1 MREIK
6 YKADYIIE
14 TGWEIC
20 NKIGGIHTVMAGK
33 ATHMVNKFNDNY
45 ILIGPDVWKET
56 HNNPEFIENK
66 NIYKKWHEYAD
77 KKGIKFRIG
86 NWNVPGSPIVILV
99 DFSQYIINKDQILT
113 EYWEEYKL
121 DSISGE
127 WDYIE
132 PALFGYAAAKAIE
145 SFYEYHI
152 SAQDK
157 IVAHFNEWSSGT
169 GVLYLKK
176 YLPQV
181 ATVFT
186 AHGNV
191 VAKELAKD
199 NKHVAFSKEIL
210 NVDMLSYQYNIRSKY
225 SLERSAV
232 SNVDTFTTVSEICK
246 MEATV
251 LYDKKNGIVTPNGFD
266 PELTKITKNFNEV
279 RAKSRKQLINT
290 AKAITKQ
297 KIDDDCLMVL
307 TSGTHQIKSKGF
319 DLLIDSLAAYNKS
332 DKGKSILAYIAVP
345 ANVVSAREDID
356 FENISFEKP
365 AIEDYLTHWI
375 FDYSEN
381 PIINQLINSGLRN
394 RPEDKVKIIFVP
406 TYLDGKDGIFNISYY
421 EFLAAFDVT
430 IFPSLYEP
438 WGYTPHESAAL
449 GIPTLT
455 TNRSG
460 FGLWIRD
467 LNNGIHK
474 SIYILDRAL
483 ETYSEE
489 IIKIKNLLHDYAT
502 ISADEYQELSEQSK
516 ELAKNVTWDAVIN
529 NYYSA
534 HSLSI
539 EKAVSRFEK
548 YKQKVPIYKHSKTEL
563 KKVDTEWRKI
573 FITMN
578 LPESLN
584 ALNELSKN
592 YWWSWNFE
600 AIELFESIDPLIWKS
615 SQQNP
620 IAMIEMLS
628 YEKIQS
634 LEKDTDFLQR
644 MNKVHTKF
652 KAYIHEKEN
661 QSDDMVAYF
670 SMEFGIH
677 DSLKI
682 YSGGL
687 GILAGDYLKE
697 ASDSNRNMIGIGL
710 LYRYGYFK
718 QELNSQ
724 GEQINTYISQ
734 KFSQLPLIP
743 QRDKDGNWQK
753 ISIAFPGRT
762 LYAKIWRVDVGRI
775 PLYLLD
781 TDFEDNNDTD
791 RTITHNLY
799 GGDWENRFKQEM
811 LLGVGGIR
819 VINELKLQPK
829 IYHCNEGHAAFMG
842 LERLKNHIQGK
853 KIPYSQAIEIVRS
866 SSLFTTHTPVPAGH
880 DYFSED
886 LLRIY
891 MSHYPQRMNITWE
904 TLMNLGKMHENNP
917 YEKFS
922 MSILATKLSQEVNG
936 VSKIHG
942 RVSREMFV
950 DLYKGYFPEEL
961 HIGYVTNGVHYP
973 TWAHKSCQKLHYK
986 TFGKNFLKNQTETDL
1001 WKKIFDVPDNEI
1013 WNIRKQLKFE
1023 LINYI
1028 KIRLANDMT
1037 RRQDN
1042 PSLIFNT
1049 LNALNEN
1056 AFTIGFARRFAT
1068 YKRAKLLFSNLDRL
1082 SDLVNDP
1089 DRPIQLI
1096 YAGKAH
1102 PADKEGKDLIKSIIE
1117 ISRMDRFLGKVI
1129 FIENYDIPL
1138 AQKLISGCD
1147 LWLNTPTRPLEASG
1161 TSGEK
1166 AAMNGVLNFSV
1177 LDGWWGEGYTPGAGW
1192 ALKEDK
1198 TYLNQNFQDL
1208 LDAETIYDKLKEE
1221 IVPIYYQL
1229 DDEDLPS
1236 IWIQHIKKNWAEIAP
1251 RFTMKR
1257 QVDDYYD
1264 RFYSILFDRTDEIC
1278 KNKYE
1283 LASQLSKWKTKVT
1296 NAWENIYVV
1305 DVETPISEQKP
1316 LMLGEIFSTKIKL
1329 HIANVSPEDIGV
1341 EVLFAQ
1347 KTNNKIE
1354 KIYKKFELIPIDFS
1368 NSILTLEAKIP
1379 IINVGVYD
1387 YVFRLYPKNE
1397 NLPHRQDF
1405 DLVKWF

>member
-14 TGWEIC
+14 AGWEIC

-33 ATHMVNKFNDNY
+33 ASHMVNKFNDNY

-66 NIYKKWHEYAD
+66 NVYKKWQEYAD

-86 NWNVPGSPIVILV
+86 NWNVPGNPIVILV
-99 DFSQYIINKDQILT
+99 DFSQYIIIKDQILT
-113 EYWEEYKL
+113 EYWEDYKL

-132 PALFGYAAAKAIE
+132 PALFGYAAAKVIE

-191 VAKELAKD
+191 LAKELAND
-199 NKHVAFSKEIL
+199 NKHIAFSKEVV
-210 NVDMLSYQYNIRSKY
+210 NADMLSYHYNIRSKY
-225 SLERSAV
+225 SLERTAV
-232 SNVDTFTTVSEICK
+232 RNVDTFTTVSEICN
-246 MEATV
+246 MEACV

-266 PELTKITKNFNEV
+266 PELTQVTDNFNEV
-279 RAKSRKQLINT
+279 RIKSRKQLINT
-290 AKAITKQ
+290 AEAITKQ
-297 KIDDDCLMVL
+297 KIDDNCLMVL

-332 DKGKSILAYIAVP
+332 DQNKNILAYIAVP
-345 ANVVSAREDID
+345 AKVVSPRGDID

-394 RPEDKVKIIFVP
+394 RPEDKVKIVFVP

-460 FGLWIRD
+460 FGLWIRE

-474 SIYILDRAL
+474 SIYILDRNL
-483 ETYSEE
+483 EDYSEE
-489 IIKIKNLLHDYAT
+489 VEKIKNLLHDYAT
-502 ISADEYQELSEQSK
+502 ISVDEYQELSKQAK

-529 NYYSA
+529 NYYAA
-534 HSLSI
+534 HSQSI
-539 EKAVSRFEK
+539 EKAVLRFEK
-548 YKQKVPIYKHSKTEL
+548 YKQKVPIYKYSKTDL

-573 FITMN
+573 FISMN
-578 LPESLN
+578 LPESLQ

-620 IAMIEMLS
+620 IAMLEMLS

-634 LEKDTDFLQR
+634 LEKDAEFIQR
-644 MNKVHTKF
+644 MNKVHTQF
-652 KAYIHEKEN
+652 KTYMQEKEN

-724 GEQINTYISQ
+724 GEQINKNISQ
-734 KFSQLPLIP
+734 KFTQLPLIP
-743 QRDKDGNWQK
+743 QRDKKGNWRK

-781 TDFEDNNDTD
+781 TDFEDNNDAD

-819 VINELKLQPK
+819 VINQLKLEPK

-842 LERLKNHIQGK
+842 LERLKNNIQGK
-853 KIPYSQAIEIVRS
+853 NIPYSQAVEIVRS

-886 LLRIY
+886 LLRVY

-917 YEKFS
+917 NEKFS

-942 RVSREMFV
+942 RVSREMFA

-986 TFGKNFLKNQTETDL
+986 TFGKDFLKNQTETVL
-1001 WKKIFDVPDNEI
+1001 WKKIMDVPDKEI
-1013 WNIRKQLKFE
+1013 WDLRKQLKLE
-1023 LINYI
+1023 LMNYI
-1028 KIRLANDMT
+1028 KVRLASDMT
-1037 RRQDN
+1037 RRQEN
-1042 PSLIFNT
+1042 PRLIFNT
-1049 LNALNEN
+1049 LNALDEN

-1082 SDLVNDP
+1082 SDLVNNP
-1089 DRPIQLI
+1089 ERPIQLI

-1102 PADKEGKDLIKSIIE
+1102 PADGEGKDLIKSIVE

-1147 LWLNTPTRPLEASG
+1147 LWLNTPTRPMEASG

-1166 AAMNGVLNFSV
+1166 AVMNGVLNFSV

-1198 TYLNQNFQDL
+1198 TYQNQNFQDL

-1229 DDEDLPS
+1229 DDEEIPS
-1236 IWIQHIKKNWAEIAP
+1236 MWVQHIKKNWVEIAP

-1264 RFYSILFDRTDEIC
+1264 RFYSILFERTDEIR
-1278 KNKYE
+1278 KNNYE
-1283 LASQLSKWKTKVT
+1283 LVSQLSKWKSKVT

-1316 LMLGEIFSTKIKL
+1316 LMLGEIFNTKVKL
-1329 HIANVSPEDIGV
+1329 HIANLNPEDIGV
-1341 EVLFAQ
+1341 EILFAQ

-1354 KIYKKFELIPIDFS
+1354 KIFKKVDLVEVDFS
-1368 NSILTLEAKIP
+1368 DNILTLEAKIP
-1379 IINVGVYD
+1379 AINVGVYE
-1387 YVFRLYPKNE
+1387 YIFRLYPKNE
-1397 NLPHRQDF
+1397 KLPHRQDF